1 MSTALMLI
9 LAQVL
14 DVLVAAVTKHPEY
27 APHLGPLIA
36 NILPALSQ
44 ATGET
49 AEQTAA
55 RRAAAEAIFAQWSQP
70 IVAPGPPAAG
80 A

>member
-1 MSTALMLI
+1 VNPALLII

-14 DVLVAAVTKHPEY
+14 DVLVTAITERPEY
-27 APHLGPLIA
+27 SPHLGPLIG

-44 ATGET
+44 AAGET

-55 RRAAAEAIFAQWSQP
+55 RRAVAETIFAKWSEP
-70 IVAPGPPAAG
+70 ITALPPPVTP
-80 A
+80 